1 MFKTVEMNE
10 ALKSL
15 KEYWFLIAFI
25 GTIVVGWVQFDGRI
39 AQNEKDIA
47 AIQAQVATHSTTIN
61 IIQNNL
67 VEIKTTLEF
76 IKNNLSR

>member
-1 MFKTVEMNE
+1 MLRNAEMNE

-15 KEYWFLIAFI
+15 KDYWFILMFI

-39 AQNEKDIA
+39 SQSEKDISLLKS
-47 AIQAQVATHSTTIN
+47 QYETQN
-61 IIQNNL
+61 ITLNNMQNNL

-76 IKNNLSR
+76 IKNNLNR